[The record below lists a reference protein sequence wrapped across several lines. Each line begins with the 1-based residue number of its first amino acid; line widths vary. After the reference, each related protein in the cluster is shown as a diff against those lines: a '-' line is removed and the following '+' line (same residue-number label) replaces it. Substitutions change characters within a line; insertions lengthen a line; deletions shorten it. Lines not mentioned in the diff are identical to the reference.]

1 MALKL
6 KTPRRIRQPDDP
18 HSTMYVAYQIIEEF
32 GSMSTRELHF
42 EMGMKQINDLRLHC
56 RRAFTENVEFAGRE
70 EYYPSLV
77 KLFGFPDNDVII
89 TIDDI
94 VVVLPR
100 GLCGDMR
107 PHEPHIHDSLSFGAF
122 YCHADQ
128 SQRIM

>member
-18 HSTMYVAYQIIEEF
+18 HSTMYVAYQLIQKF
-32 GSMSTRELHF
+32 GSMSTRDLHF
-42 EMGMKQINDLRLHC
+42 KMAPLHC

-94 VVVLPR
+94 VVILPR

>member
-18 HSTMYVAYQIIEEF
+18 HSTMYVAYQIIEKF
-32 GSMSTRELHF
+32 GPMSTRDLHF

-77 KLFGFPDNDVII
+77 KLFGFPNNNVII

-128 SQRIM
+128 SQRVM